1 MFPRSGERTA
11 GSRLRSIFAVA
22 GMLALGAISSL
33 PVAAYAQGLT
43 EQQMIEQ
50 LLGKTTRG
58 TGPSK
63 QTAAPPART
72 LSPAETDRLRSLL
85 EKAGTRAFSAKE
97 RTEIAEA
104 VRDRP
109 SLDFEIYFPFNS
121 STVQQSAVETLQRI
135 GRLLSNDAFKDRGFL
150 IAGHTDA
157 KGSAEA
163 NQVVSLR
170 RAESVK
176 TWLVKNFNI
185 DPNRLRVIGYGK
197 EQLKDE
203 KQPFASINRRVQIIN
218 LPDGTLTASR

>member
-1 MFPRSGERTA
+1 MSVRSGETAA
-11 GSRLRSIFAVA
+11 GSRFRVSAFAFA
-22 GMLALGAISSL
+22 LLILGAIAGVPL
-33 PVAAYAQGLT
+33 AAHAQGMT
-43 EQQMIEQ
+43 EQQMIDA

-58 TGPSK
+58 TAATQAP
-63 QTAAPPART
+63 AAPARSLT
-72 LSPAETDRLRSLL
+72 PSDTERLRALL
-85 EKAGTRAFSAKE
+85 EKATTRAFSAKE
-97 RTEIAEA
+97 RTEVAEA

-121 STVQQSAVETLQRI
+121 SSVQPSALETLQRI
-135 GRLLSNDAFKDRGFL
+135 GRLLTNDAFKDRGFL

-176 TWLVKNFNI
+176 AWLVANYKI
-185 DPNRLRVIGYGK
+185 DPSRLRVIGYGK
-197 EQLKDE
+197 EQLKDA